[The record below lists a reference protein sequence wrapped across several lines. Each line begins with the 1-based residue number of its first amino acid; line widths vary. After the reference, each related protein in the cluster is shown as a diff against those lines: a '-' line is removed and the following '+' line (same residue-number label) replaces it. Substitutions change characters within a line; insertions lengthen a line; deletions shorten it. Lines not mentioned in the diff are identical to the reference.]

1 LGVTLGKWSFG
12 RPRRKWED
20 NIKMDFKKIV
30 SEDENLFNVVSTI
43 SSGNCGTEPSSYIRL
58 PQSQLRSK

>member
-30 SEDENLFNVVSTI
+30 SEDENLFVLSTI
-43 SSGNCGTEPSSYIRL
+43 SSGNCGAEPSSYIRL